1 MVFQLRDQIVRVV
14 GHKVT
19 AVALDDHTIH
29 SLNPAFCHHRMQAR
43 QIFRV
48 AVGKQHQAAVFCEVG
63 CDFIDLF
70 LRKVGSRTVEQ
81 QRRAVWRDVFL
92 GQKVQLREA
101 DVFILE
107 TADQIRRQFVL
118 AMTLPQ
124 LNFPKSEAFT
134 CKDVTCYEKKL

>member
-1 MVFQLRDQIVRVV
+1 M
-14 GHKVT
+14 
-19 AVALDDHTIH
+19 
-29 SLNPAFCHHRMQAR
+29 MR
-43 QIFRV
+43 Q
-48 AVGKQHQAAVFCEVG
+48 
-63 CDFIDLF
+63 

-101 DVFILE
+101 DVSILE

-134 CKDVTCYEKKL
+134 CKDVTRYEKKL